1 MPGDGFVTSGQW
13 KNALRLMLG
22 RRTKIMSHDT
32 DTIKP
37 TTADAAAAPLDLL
50 LTDIAVDSLRRLN
63 PGGGSGPAPSRGAG
77 QQAPVYRQVRPS
89 AGCHGSIAMSLI
101 VTFILLAHLSRD
113 LTGTR
118 AAGPVR

>member
-13 KNALRLMLG
+13 KNARRLTRG
-22 RRTKIMSHDT
+22 RRTKIMSHD
-32 DTIKP
+32 
-37 TTADAAAAPLDLL
+37 
-50 LTDIAVDSLRRLN
+50 TDIAVDSLRRLN

-77 QQAPVYRQVRPS
+77 QQAPVYRQVQPS

-101 VTFILLAHLSRD
+101 VTLILLAHLSRD

-118 AAGPVR
+118 AA